1 MQYQTQFV
9 QRPQLR
15 NQNKSSNYSLSLFV
29 AKLWESSEHFSQLPK
44 YQING
49 CYANIWRVKRAQD

>member
-9 QRPQLR
+9 QRQQLR

-49 CYANIWRVKRAQD
+49 YYANI